1 MEVKN
6 IINLMILDASGSMES
21 IYNQALSGVN
31 ETIQTIR
38 MVWMVSLT
46 PLSVWL

>member
-1 MEVKN
+1 MEVKR

-38 MVWMVSLT
+38 MGQK
-46 PLSVWL
+46 